1 MTDLL
6 TLFDIANP
14 PLPIK
19 RRPPVQANPKLV
31 ARFMSKVYVDYG
43 MPDGCWLWVGTRHNH
58 GYGLIGINGKNQRT
72 NRVAYQLF
80 VDPIPEGMLVCH
92 TCDNRLCVNPAHL
105 FLGTNKDNMQDMRLK
120 GRSPNAQKTHCPN
133 GHEYNK
139 ENTYCNLVGH
149 RFCITCRVASRPK
162 KEKVIR
168 THCKYGHPWIAENTF
183 YRTDGYTECVTC
195 RKNRRRQA

>member
-19 RRPPVQANPKLV
+19 RRPPIKANPKLV

-43 MPDGCWLWVGTRHNH
+43 MPHGCWIWTASRQMY
-58 GYGLIGINGKNQRT
+58 GYGEIAINGKNQRT

-92 TCDNRLCVNPAHL
+92 TCDNRACVNPAHL
-105 FLGTNKDNMQDMRLK
+105 FLGTNKENMQDMSIK
-120 GRSPNAQKTHCPN
+120 GRSPNAQKTHCVN
-133 GHEYNK
+133 GHEFNVQ
-139 ENTYCNLVGH
+139 NTYTHPTTGYRKCMACN
-149 RFCITCRVASRPK
+149 PK

-195 RKNRRRQA
+195 RKNQRR